1 MGIVLTNAWLVSFED
16 GTVVENGR
24 VRVEGSRI
32 AAAGS
37 AADVPLAPGD
47 EVVDAGGRLVCPG
60 FASLHTHLY
69 STFATGMGVGPA
81 ANFVQVLETLWW
93 RLDKGLTLDDAYWS
107 ALVPL
112 TRSVRKGFT
121 TLFDHHASPNAV
133 EGSLDRIDQA
143 RAEVGLR
150 AVLAYEVS
158 DRDGAAVRDAGVAE
172 NLRFLRVAR
181 ARSDGMAAGA
191 FGLHASFTLS
201 DETLALVAA
210 EPDARAAGI
219 HVHVAED
226 RADVAF
232 TRERHGSGILA
243 RFDRHGLLNEH
254 SLCAHGVHLDPA
266 ELDLLA
272 ARGGVLI
279 TNPQSNLNNA
289 IGFLDLVGRDLA
301 RPLTCLGSDGMT
313 QGLLEEVRA
322 SIFQHHH
329 LHAHPQAAFLEPVT
343 LLVKNNLAAARRFLD
358 PQLGR
363 LESGAP
369 ADLVVFDYHPYT
381 PLTPQTLAGHL
392 VFGLS
397 QVEAR
402 DVLVNGRFVL
412 RERAFPHLDEARVAA
427 RAREQAAALWK
438 RIS

>member
-1 MGIVLTNAWLVSFED
+1 MAVRIGNATLVSFED
-16 GTVVENGR
+16 ATVVERGA
-24 VRVEGSRI
+24 VRVEGGRI
-32 AAAGS
+32 AAVGRE
-37 AADVPLAPGD
+37 ADVPSLPGD

-69 STFATGMGVGPA
+69 STFATGLSVGPA
-81 ANFVQVLETLWW
+81 SSFVQVLETLWW

-158 DRDGAAVRDAGVAE
+158 DRDGAAVRDAGVGE
-172 NLRFLRVAR
+172 NLRFVRAAR
-181 ARSDGMAAGA
+181 ARADGMAAGA

-201 DETLALVAA
+201 DETLARVAA
-210 EPDARAAGI
+210 EPDAVAAGV

-226 RADVAF
+226 RADVAL

-243 RFDRHGLLNEH
+243 RFDRFGLVNER
-254 SLCAHGVHLDPA
+254 SLCAHGVHLDAA
-266 ELDLLA
+266 ELDVLA

-279 TNPQSNLNNA
+279 HNPQSNLNNA
-289 IGFLDLVGRDLA
+289 IGFLDLVGRDLT

-313 QGLLEEVRA
+313 QGLLDEVRA
-322 SIFQHHH
+322 SIFAHHH
-329 LHAHPQAAFLEPVT
+329 LRAHPQAAFLEPVT
-343 LLVKNNLAAARRFLD
+343 LLVKNNFAAARRFLD
-358 PQLGR
+358 PALGR
-363 LESGAP
+363 LCPGAP
-369 ADLVVFDYHPYT
+369 ADLVVFDYLPYT
-381 PLTPQTLAGHL
+381 PLTPDNLAGHL

-402 DVLVNGRFVL
+402 DVLVNGRWVL
-412 RERAFPHLDEARVAA
+412 RDRAFPHLDEARLAA